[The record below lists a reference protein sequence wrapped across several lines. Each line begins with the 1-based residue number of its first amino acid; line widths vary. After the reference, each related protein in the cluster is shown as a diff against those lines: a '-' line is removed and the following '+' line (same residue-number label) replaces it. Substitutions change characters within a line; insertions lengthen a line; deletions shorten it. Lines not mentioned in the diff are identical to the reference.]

1 MSPPSLRDTVLR
13 AAVDHIAEHG
23 PDGLSFRQVAAAAG
37 VSHQAPYHH
46 FSDRRGIFRAI
57 ALEGFTMFAAA
68 LRTAEQRTDID
79 QSTALLQGY
88 VDFAVEH
95 KGHFRVMFRFDLTH
109 IDEDSTLAAVADD
122 SFGVLVDHVQREL
135 GDNAP
140 LDDIR
145 DRVAAMWSIAHG
157 MATLLIDGTLE
168 HKVGPVTDRQALVR
182 AIAAHSGL
190 AGPTKAQP

>member
-1 MSPPSLRDTVLR
+1 MSPTSLRDTVLR

-109 IDEDSTLAAVADD
+109 IAEDSTLAAVADD

-135 GDNAP
+135 GDSAP
-140 LDDIR
+140 VDDIR

-190 AGPTKAQP
+190 AGPSKAQP